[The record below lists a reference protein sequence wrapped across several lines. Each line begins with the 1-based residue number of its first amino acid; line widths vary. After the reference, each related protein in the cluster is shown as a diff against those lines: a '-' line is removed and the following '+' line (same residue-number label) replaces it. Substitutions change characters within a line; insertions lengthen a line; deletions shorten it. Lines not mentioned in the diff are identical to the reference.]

1 MNTVRETSHPA
12 KVVTMQESEA
22 VVKKS
27 VVVKASIEHCFEVFT
42 ARFDSWWPREHK
54 IGKAALE
61 KAVLEPRAGG
71 RYYERCVDGSECD
84 WGTVLEFS
92 PPNRVVLAWHLDP
105 SWSYDP
111 NPERAS
117 RVEVTFADAGDGTTR
132 VELVHSHIERHGT
145 GWQKIRDSVNA
156 ADGWSEILGRF
167 GAAAG

>member
-1 MNTVRETSHPA
+1 MVPDLSGSVTVAAPIQRA
-12 KVVTMQESEA
+12 
-22 VVKKS
+22 
-27 VVVKASIEHCFEVFT
+27 FDVFT
-42 ARFDSWWPREHK
+42 KSFGTWWPSDYH
-54 IGKAALE
+54 IGAADI
-61 KAVLEPRAGG
+61 ADAIIEPRVGG
-71 RYYERCVDGSECD
+71 RWFERGADGSECD